1 MCYCGCL
8 FILQLRYTTVS
19 NQCKSHVQ
27 LTLNTTHFCK
37 CSCLLLI
44 FSLSSMSQNQFAAI
58 VKVIQ
63 TVFMHTDLGSCAKS
77 RLIFALPV
85 FKNHSSANCYFMD
98 VAKAVFICARFIAC
112 VILTNFHN
120 LDCKFHNYSFK
131 LEHFLPELS
140 LTVVYKNG
148 IFFRG
153 GGG

>member
-1 MCYCGCL
+1 
-8 FILQLRYTTVS
+8 
-19 NQCKSHVQ
+19 
-27 LTLNTTHFCK
+27 
-37 CSCLLLI
+37 
-44 FSLSSMSQNQFAAI
+44 MSQNQFAAI

-63 TVFMHTDLGSCAKS
+63 TVFMHTGPGSCAKS

-85 FKNHSSANCYFMD
+85 FKNHSSANYYFMD